1 MEHKLFNRYFILIWC
16 STLCLMFIQN
26 LMCSGIPLFLD
37 SRGFSTS
44 FAGLL
49 GIPFAIFG
57 ILSRTT
63 GGYLMD
69 KFSRRAI
76 MVLGPLVMGIA
87 ALLFRLLPLAPLML
101 LFRGLHGAGFSMG
114 QAGSSTATVDVT
126 PKDKSRL
133 GVGIFWVATAL
144 AIAVAGWLIELLGKD
159 GSYDGIFYLS
169 FLFGLMG
176 AVLALLCNYEKK
188 GRPLRQPSQEGAQ
201 LRGLRKF
208 LDPAA
213 ARPAVIEFFVMLGV
227 SCCNIFIFTY
237 AVLQGY
243 DNPSSF
249 MVIAA
254 LSMTASNLAS
264 DRLIRGLGY
273 RTLLAVTMV
282 GSGLL
287 VALIAL
293 LPSQATFYLGGI
305 GFGMAQGF
313 SFPILTLL
321 AVDNVPQ
328 NHRGTANSTMLM
340 AGDVGVGFGTFL
352 WGVVIQFLGFY
363 TAFALSGLAVAL
375 GGILGLLFYRPRQ
388 AASRT

>member
-1 MEHKLFNRYFILIWC
+1 MQSKLFNRYFILIWC
-16 STLCLMFIQN
+16 STLCLMLIQN

-57 ILSRTT
+57 ILSRTA

-69 KFSRRAI
+69 RFSRRLVMI
-76 MVLGPLVMGIA
+76 LGPLVMGSA

-101 LFRGLHGAGFSMG
+101 LFRGLHGTGFSMG

-126 PKDKSRL
+126 PKEKSSL

-144 AIAVAGWLIELLGKD
+144 AIAGAGWLIQTLGRNGIYDSIFYFSFGFGLLGA
-159 GSYDGIFYLS
+159 L
-169 FLFGLMG
+169 
-176 AVLALLCNYEKK
+176 LALLCNYER
-188 GRPLRQPSQEGAQ
+188 GQAPTHCDGQAGIQ

-213 ARPAVIEFFVMLGV
+213 ARPAIIEFFVMLGV
-227 SCCNIFIFTY
+227 CCCNIFAFSY
-237 AVLQGY
+237 AVGQKY
-243 DNPSSF
+243 ENPSAF

-254 LSMTASNLAS
+254 LAMMASNLTS
-264 DRLIRGLGY
+264 DGLIRALGH
-273 RTLLAVTMV
+273 RN
-282 GSGLL
+282 LL
-287 VALIAL
+287 VITMATSGALIAL
-293 LPSQATFYLGGI
+293 MALIPNQSTFYLGAV

-321 AVDNVPQ
+321 AVDNVP
-328 NHRGTANSTMLM
+328 HDRRGTANSTMLM
-340 AGDVGVGFGTFL
+340 AGDVGVGLGTFL
-352 WGVVIQFLGFY
+352 WGVVIQFLGY
-363 TAFALSGLAVAL
+363 YSAFALSGLALILSAAL
-375 GGILGLLFYRPRQ
+375 GLIFYRRQ
-388 AASRT
+388 HTI

>member
-1 MEHKLFNRYFILIWC
+1 MQTKLFNRYFVLIWC
-16 STLCLMFIQN
+16 SNLCLMIIQN

-57 ILSRTT
+57 ILSRSA

-69 KFSRRAI
+69 RFSRRLV

-101 LFRGLHGAGFSMG
+101 LFRGLHGTGFSMG

-126 PKDKSRL
+126 PREKSSL

-144 AIAVAGWLIELLGKD
+144 AIAGAGWLIQVLGEG
-159 GSYDGIFYLS
+159 GSYDSIFYFS
-169 FLFGLMG
+169 FGFGLLG
-176 AVLALLCNYEKK
+176 GLLALLCNYERR
-188 GRPLRQPSQEGAQ
+188 RPPIHRDSAAGTQ

-208 LDPAA
+208 LDPTA
-213 ARPAVIEFFVMLGV
+213 ARPAVIEFFIMLGV
-227 SCCNIFIFTY
+227 CCCNIFAFSY
-237 AVLQGY
+237 AVGQGY
-243 DNPSSF
+243 ENPSAF

-254 LSMTASNLAS
+254 VSMTASNLAS
-264 DRLIRGLGY
+264 DGLIRALGYRNLLVITMTASGALIVLMALIRGEG
-273 RTLLAVTMV
+273 
-282 GSGLL
+282 
-287 VALIAL
+287 
-293 LPSQATFYLGGI
+293 TFYLGAV

-328 NHRGTANSTMLM
+328 DHRGTANSTMLM
-340 AGDVGVGFGTFL
+340 AGDIGVGMGTFL
-352 WGVVIQFLGFY
+352 WGIVIEFLGFAS
-363 TAFALSGLAVAL
+363 AFALSGLTLVLSAAL
-375 GGILGLLFYRPRQ
+375 GLIFYHKKR
-388 AASRT
+388 AG